1 MGEAKKPR
9 PPIKAKVHRRT
20 YPFVGFGA
28 LLLAWANLGMPS
40 SVDSLGATSFP
51 ARILSAASFIG
62 MLLVGALDAL
72 PGAELKARIVFLRWR
87 NPLPGSRAFE
97 KANLDSD
104 FRIDRD
110 RLREAVGGSFP
121 RGAREQ
127 NTAWYRLYQLW
138 AEDARVEHVHF
149 QWLLYRDLTWL
160 AVLLLA
166 LGLVAAALNNSQ
178 RSAALISAAIAGVL
192 VLLFRA
198 AASQHAK
205 RFCNTVLSLASTEP
219 DKKKRTE

>member
-1 MGEAKKPR
+1 MGEPKKPR
-9 PPIKAKVHRRT
+9 GSLKAKVHRRT
-20 YPFVGFGA
+20 YPFATGGA

-40 SVDSLGATSFP
+40 NLDDLVAASP
-51 ARILSAASFIG
+51 PKRIISAASFIA

-72 PGAELKARIVFLRWR
+72 PGADLKARIVFGRWR

-104 FRIDRD
+104 VRIDRE
-110 RLREAVGGSFP
+110 RLREAVGGTFP

-160 AVLLLA
+160 ALLLLG
-166 LGLVAAALNNSQ
+166 LGLVAAAVNTHARATALV
-178 RSAALISAAIAGVL
+178 SAVLAAVL
-192 VLLFRA
+192 VIFFRA
-198 AASQHAK
+198 AASQHAV
-205 RFCNTVLSLASTEP
+205 RFCNTVLALASTAP
-219 DKKKRTE
+219 DKKSED

>member
-1 MGEAKKPR
+1 MSEARLSKGSLKQ
-9 PPIKAKVHRRT
+9 KVHKRT

-40 SVDSLGATSFP
+40 DLGGLVATSP
-51 ARILSAASFIG
+51 PKRIISAASFIA

-72 PGAELKARIVFLRWR
+72 PGAGLKARIVFGRWR

-104 FRIDRD
+104 ARIDRE
-110 RLREAVGGSFP
+110 RLREAVGGTFP
-121 RGAREQ
+121 RGTREQ

-138 AEDARVEHVHF
+138 AEDPRVEQLHF

-160 AVLLLA
+160 ALLLVA
-166 LGLVAAALNNSQ
+166 LALVAAAANTHA
-178 RSAALISAAIAGVL
+178 RATAVVSAGLAAIL
-192 VLLFRA
+192 VILFRA

-205 RFCNTVLSLASTEP
+205 RFCNTVLALASTAP
-219 DKKKRTE
+219 DKKSEG

>member
-1 MGEAKKPR
+1 MGEAKLPR
-9 PPIKAKVHRRT
+9 GSIKAKVHRQT

-40 SVDSLGATSFP
+40 SLDGLVATSFP

-104 FRIDRD
+104 SRIDRE
-110 RLREAVGGSFP
+110 RLRTAVGGTFP
-121 RGAREQ
+121 RGPREQ
-127 NTAWYRLYQLW
+127 NAAWYRLYQLW

-160 AVLLLA
+160 ALVLLA
-166 LGLVAAALNNSQ
+166 LGLVAAALNNPE
-178 RSAALISAAIAGVL
+178 RSSALVGAAIAAIL
-192 VLLFRA
+192 VILFRA

-205 RFCNTVLSLASTEP
+205 RFCNTVLSLASTAP
-219 DKKKRTE
+219 DKKAG